1 MLYLFDIDG
10 TLIGGDG
17 SGRRAFERACAE
29 VLHVE
34 HALSHIQLDGMTDPL
49 ILEAAFAE
57 HAGRPPTAAE
67 INGILSAYVQY
78 LEDEVARGRYHIKP
92 AVDETLSFLESR
104 GSGVGIG
111 LATGNLETGAR
122 IKLSRGD
129 LWKRFPF
136 GGFGSDAGERA
147 ELVRVAIRRGQSR
160 LGRTLAREEVIVIGD
175 TPKDVAA
182 AHAAGAVAVGIATG
196 GHTVDEL
203 RACGADWAYPTMAE
217 WLENLRGAPHLLR
230 RV

>member
-34 HALSHIQLDGMTDPL
+34 HALAHIKLDGMTDPL
-49 ILEAAFAE
+49 ILDAAFAE
-57 HAGRPPTAAE
+57 HAGRAPTAGE
-67 INGILSAYVQY
+67 VEQILSAYIGY
-78 LEDEVARGRYHIKP
+78 LQDEVARGLYHVKP
-92 AVDETLSFLESR
+92 AVGETLDFLESR
-104 GSGVGIG
+104 GVAIG
-111 LATGNLETGAR
+111 LATGNLEAGAR
-122 IKLSRGD
+122 IKLQRGD
-129 LWKRFPF
+129 LWHRFPF

-160 LGRTLAREEVIVIGD
+160 LGRTLAREQVVVIGD

-182 AHAAGAVAVGIATG
+182 AHAAGAVAVGVATG
-196 GHTVDEL
+196 SHDIDEL
-203 RACGADWAYPTMAE
+203 LACGAEAAFPTMKE
-217 WLENLRGAPHLLR
+217 WLDQLSG
-230 RV
+230 

>member
-34 HALSHIQLDGMTDPL
+34 HALAHIRLDGMTDPL
-49 ILEAAFAE
+49 ILEAAFSE
-57 HAGRPPTAAE
+57 HARRTPTASE
-67 INGILSAYVQY
+67 IDQILSVYIQY
-78 LEDEVARGRYHIKP
+78 LEDEVARGLYHVKP
-92 AVDETLSFLESR
+92 AVNETLDFLESR
-104 GSGVGIG
+104 GRCIG
-111 LATGNLETGAR
+111 LATGNLESGAR
-122 IKLSRGD
+122 IKLTRGD

-147 ELVRVAIRRGQSR
+147 ELVRVAIKRGQSR
-160 LGRTLAREEVIVIGD
+160 LGRTLAREEVVVIGD

-182 AHAAGAVAVGIATG
+182 AHAAGAVAVGVATG
-196 GHTVDEL
+196 GHTIDEL
-203 RACGADWAYPTMAE
+203 RDCGAEYVYPTMAE
-217 WLENLRGAPHLLR
+217 WLETLIA
-230 RV
+230 